1 MLPVFVTPWALAGL
15 LALPAL
21 AAIYYLRSRYRR
33 QPVSSLMLWQHQREA
48 REGGLRVQRLQT
60 PLLFFLEL
68 AALLLLTFA
77 AAGPENLAAAG
88 GRPLVVILDDS
99 FSMQAGGD
107 DSARD
112 RAIPAILDEARS
124 AGGPVRFVLA
134 GESPQVLGEA
144 VRGAGGA
151 KSILD
156 GWRCR
161 APSARLAEAI
171 GLGVELGGPGA
182 VLLVVSDHQP
192 DFELEKGRVRW
203 RAFGEPRPNV
213 AFVNASRTA
222 GDAGHRLLLEI
233 ANLAPAARTTPLVV
247 ETVGGTPLHRA
258 ELALSP
264 GETRR
269 VVLKLADD
277 TPAVRARLGND
288 ALEIDNRVTL
298 LPEPA
303 PPVRVEVAV
312 GDDRLRRLWDNAL
325 KATRRVVLT
334 GVRPDVRV
342 TDQADAAAPPGD
354 AWLVHLLAEKDAE
367 GYVGPFVLD
376 HNHPLTE
383 GLSLTGSIWGAGK
396 EKAVPGAPVI
406 LAGNVP
412 LLTDAESVTGRH
424 DLRLRLRPDLS
435 TVQDSPQWPIL
446 VWNLVQW
453 RAAQAP
459 GLRRANLRLGELAAL
474 RVGSAAETVTL
485 TPPDGKPRPVPV
497 RDREA
502 FVRAEEVGRYELREG
517 DVRHAFAV
525 NALRREES
533 DLSGCV
539 SGEWGEW
546 ADERG
551 HGLEGRSFA
560 WVLVLLATLA
570 LTVHLLLVGRKF
582 SRSGNG

>member
-21 AAIYYLRSRYRR
+21 AAIYYLRSRFRR

-60 PLLFFLEL
+60 PLVFFLEL
-68 AALLLLTFA
+68 AALLLLTLA
-77 AAGPENLAAAG
+77 AAGPENLAATG

-107 DSARD
+107 DSARN
-112 RAIPAILDEARS
+112 RATAAVRDEVRA

-134 GESPQVLGEA
+134 GEAPQVLGEA
-144 VRGAGGA
+144 VRGAA
-151 KSILD
+151 EAQAVLE

-161 APSARLAEAI
+161 APAASLAEAI
-171 GLGVELGGPGA
+171 GLAVELGGPGS
-182 VLLVVSDHQP
+182 VLLVVSDYAP
-192 DFELEKGRVRW
+192 DFDLEKGRVRW

-213 AFVNASRTA
+213 AFVNAARTA
-222 GDAGHRLLLEI
+222 SDAGHRLLLEV

-247 ETVGGTPLHRA
+247 ETAAGTALHRA
-258 ELALSP
+258 ELVLSP
-264 GETRR
+264 WESRR

-277 TPAVRARLGND
+277 TPAVRARLGDD
-288 ALEIDNRVTL
+288 ALDIDNRVTL
-298 LPEPA
+298 LAEPA

-312 GDDRLRRLWDNAL
+312 GDDKLRRLWDNAL

-334 GVRPDVRV
+334 GVRPDLRI
-342 TDQADAAAPPGD
+342 TDQAEDAGPAGET
-354 AWLVHLLAEKDAE
+354 WTVHVLAEKEAE
-367 GYVGPFVLD
+367 GYVGPFVLN

-383 GLSLTGSIWGAGK
+383 GLSLAGVVWGAGK

-412 LLTDAESVTGRH
+412 LLTDVESATGRH

-453 RAAQAP
+453 RASQMP
-459 GLRRANLRLGELAAL
+459 GLRRVNLRLGELAAL
-474 RVGSAAETVTL
+474 RVGTVAETVTL
-485 TPPDGKPRPVPV
+485 TPPDGKPRPVTV

-502 FVRAEEVGRYELREG
+502 FVRAEVVGLYELREG

-533 DLSGCV
+533 DLSGCT

-560 WVLVLLATLA
+560 WILVLLATLA
-570 LTVHLLLVGRKF
+570 LTAHLMLIGRKT
-582 SRSGNG
+582 GATG

>member
-21 AAIYYLRSRYRR
+21 AAIYYLRTRFRR
-33 QPVSSLMLWQHQREA
+33 QPVSSLMLWQYQREA

-60 PLLFFLEL
+60 PLVFFLEL
-68 AALLLLTFA
+68 AALLLLTLA
-77 AAGPENLAAAG
+77 AAGPENLAATG
-88 GRPLVVILDDS
+88 GRPLVVVLDDS

-107 DSARD
+107 DSARN
-112 RAIPAILDEARS
+112 RAVSAVLDEARA

-134 GESPQVLGEA
+134 GEAPQVLGEA
-144 VRGAGGA
+144 VRGAA
-151 KSILD
+151 EAQTMLE

-161 APSARLAEAI
+161 APAARLADAI

-182 VLLVVSDHQP
+182 VLLVVSDHAP

-222 GDAGHRLLLEI
+222 GDAGHRLLLEV
-233 ANLAPAARTTPLVV
+233 ANLAPAAHSTPLVV
-247 ETVGGTPLHRA
+247 ETTAGTVLHRA
-258 ELALSP
+258 ELTLSP

-277 TPAVRARLGND
+277 TAGVRARLGDD
-288 ALEIDNRVTL
+288 ALDIDNRVTL
-298 LPEPA
+298 LAEPA
-303 PPVRVEVAV
+303 PSVRVEVAV

-334 GVRPDVRV
+334 GVRPDLRV
-342 TDQADAAAPPGD
+342 TDQTEDMAPAGET
-354 AWLVHLLAEKDAE
+354 WTVHVLAEKEAE

-376 HNHPLTE
+376 HNHPLME
-383 GLSLTGSIWGAGK
+383 GLSLAGVVWGAGK
-396 EKAVPGAPVI
+396 EKAVPGVPVV

-412 LLTDAESVTGRH
+412 LLTDAESATGRH

-459 GLRRANLRLGELAAL
+459 GLRRVNLRLGELAAL
-474 RVGSAAETVTL
+474 RVGPAAETATL
-485 TPPDGKPRPVPV
+485 TPPDGKPRPVTV

-502 FVRAEEVGRYELREG
+502 FVRAEEVGLYELRAG

-533 DLSGCV
+533 DLSGCT

-551 HGLEGRSFA
+551 HGLEGRSLA
-560 WVLVLLATLA
+560 WILVLLAMLA
-570 LTVHLLLVGRKF
+570 LTAHLMLVGRKT
-582 SRSGNG
+582 GAAG